1 MSREIGG
8 YLELERYQGEP
19 YHPGAVALNSAR
31 NCLAY
36 LAELRGI
43 ERIALPDLMCDAV
56 SGTCEREGIAVR
68 TFEVGEGFAL
78 PSELA
83 VSEGEWLYVAD
94 YYGRLSCSE
103 VERARSASGGRLVV
117 DEVQGF
123 FREPWAGV
131 DTIYTCRKFFGVPD
145 GAYLITRDGS
155 RLGREL
161 PKGSSRARMA
171 HVVGRM
177 EDGSAEW
184 YGAYRASEESI
195 AAAVSDMKG
204 RGIRNVLA
212 LRGDLPEGYKPG
224 DFKLAK
230 DLIPRLTEAG
240 FCVGAAAYPEG
251 HIDCDSMRLNVEHLK
266 QKEDAGAEFFVS
278 QLFFDNEYFYRFREQ
293 AEAAGIRKPITAG
306 IMPFMSKAQISRM
319 VFMCGASLP
328 SPIIKLLARYE
339 NDPASL
345 RQAGIEYACRQLTDL
360 QEHGV
365 DGLHVYTMNNP
376 EIARAAMCALK
387 VALVR

>member
-1 MSREIGG
+1 MNTITNIFTQARNAGIQPISFEIFPPKG
-8 YLELERYQGEP
+8 ELSME
-19 YHPGAVALNSAR
+19 SAR
-31 NCLAY
+31 SM
-36 LAELRGI
+36 AE
-43 ERIALPDLMCDAV
+43 
-56 SGTCEREGIAVR
+56 
-68 TFEVGEGFAL
+68 
-78 PSELA
+78 ELA
-83 VSEGEWLYVAD
+83 KLDPSFISVTY
-94 YYGRLSCSE
+94 
-103 VERARSASGGRLVV
+103 SAGGSGNKQATAEIAAMIQDDFSVPTIAHLTC
-117 DEVQGF
+117 
-123 FREPWAGV
+123 AG
-131 DTIYTCRKFFGVPD
+131 
-145 GAYLITRDGS
+145 
-155 RLGREL
+155 
-161 PKGSSRARMA
+161 
-171 HVVGRM
+171 
-177 EDGSAEW
+177 
-184 YGAYRASEESI
+184 ASEESI

-230 DLIPRLTEAG
+230 DLIPRLAEAG

-278 QLFFDNEYFYRFREQ
+278 QLFFDNEYFYRFCEQ
-293 AEAAGIRKPITAG
+293 AEAAGITKPITAG

-345 RQAGIEYACRQLTDL
+345 SQAGIEYACRQLTDL

>member
-43 ERIALPDLMCDAV
+43 ERIVLPDLMCDAV
-56 SGTCEREGIAVR
+56 SRTCEREGIAVR

-145 GAYLITRDGS
+145 GAYLVTRDGS

-195 AAAVSDMKG
+195 DAEPLAAMSETTRSLMAAVDFPFARRRREENYAILGKALGG
-204 RGIRNVLA
+204 RNRLAAGSPEGPYMYPLLVEDSAGLRDRLAEADVFVPTLWPNVLA
-212 LRGDLPEGYKPG
+212 DCPAPSWAHRYARDVLPLPVDQRYNRDDMEYVASCVKSVLR
-224 DFKLAK
+224 
-230 DLIPRLTEAG
+230 
-240 FCVGAAAYPEG
+240 
-251 HIDCDSMRLNVEHLK
+251 
-266 QKEDAGAEFFVS
+266 
-278 QLFFDNEYFYRFREQ
+278 
-293 AEAAGIRKPITAG
+293 
-306 IMPFMSKAQISRM
+306 
-319 VFMCGASLP
+319 
-328 SPIIKLLARYE
+328 
-339 NDPASL
+339 
-345 RQAGIEYACRQLTDL
+345 
-360 QEHGV
+360 
-365 DGLHVYTMNNP
+365 
-376 EIARAAMCALK
+376 
-387 VALVR
+387 

>member
-43 ERIALPDLMCDAV
+43 ERIVLPDLMCDAV
-56 SGTCEREGIAVR
+56 SRTCEREGIAVR

-145 GAYLITRDGS
+145 GAYLVTRDGS

-195 AAAVSDMKG
+195 DAEPLAAMSETTRSLMAAVDFPFARRRREENYAILGKALGG
-204 RGIRNVLA
+204 RNRLAAGSPEGPYMYPLLVEDSAGLRDRLAEAGVFVPTLWPNVLA
-212 LRGDLPEGYKPG
+212 DCPAPSWAHRYARDVLPLPVDQRYNRDDMEYVASCVKSVLR
-224 DFKLAK
+224 
-230 DLIPRLTEAG
+230 
-240 FCVGAAAYPEG
+240 
-251 HIDCDSMRLNVEHLK
+251 
-266 QKEDAGAEFFVS
+266 
-278 QLFFDNEYFYRFREQ
+278 
-293 AEAAGIRKPITAG
+293 
-306 IMPFMSKAQISRM
+306 
-319 VFMCGASLP
+319 
-328 SPIIKLLARYE
+328 
-339 NDPASL
+339 
-345 RQAGIEYACRQLTDL
+345 
-360 QEHGV
+360 
-365 DGLHVYTMNNP
+365 
-376 EIARAAMCALK
+376 
-387 VALVR
+387 

>member
-56 SGTCEREGIAVR
+56 SGTCVREGIAVR
-68 TFEVGEGFAL
+68 TFEVGEGLAL
-78 PSELA
+78 PTDLA

-94 YYGRLSCSE
+94 YYGRLSPSE
-103 VERARSASGGRLVV
+103 VERARSASEDRLIV

-145 GAYLITRDGS
+145 GAYLVTRDGL

-161 PKGSSRARMA
+161 PRASSRARMA
-171 HVVGRM
+171 HVVGRA

-195 AAAVSDMKG
+195 DGEPLAALSETTRRLMGAIDFAFARRRREENYASLDEALGGRNLLAAGSPEGPYMYPLLVEDSDGLRG
-204 RGIRNVLA
+204 RLAEAGVFVPTLWPNVLA
-212 LRGDLPEGYKPG
+212 E
-224 DFKLAK
+224 
-230 DLIPRLTEAG
+230 
-240 FCVGAAAYPEG
+240 C
-251 HIDCDSMRLNVEHLK
+251 
-266 QKEDAGAEFFVS
+266 
-278 QLFFDNEYFYRFREQ
+278 
-293 AEAAGIRKPITAG
+293 
-306 IMPFMSKAQISRM
+306 
-319 VFMCGASLP
+319 
-328 SPIIKLLARYE
+328 
-339 NDPASL
+339 PASSWARRYARDVLPLPVDQRYNRDDMEYVASCVKSVL
-345 RQAGIEYACRQLTDL
+345 R
-360 QEHGV
+360 
-365 DGLHVYTMNNP
+365 
-376 EIARAAMCALK
+376 
-387 VALVR
+387 